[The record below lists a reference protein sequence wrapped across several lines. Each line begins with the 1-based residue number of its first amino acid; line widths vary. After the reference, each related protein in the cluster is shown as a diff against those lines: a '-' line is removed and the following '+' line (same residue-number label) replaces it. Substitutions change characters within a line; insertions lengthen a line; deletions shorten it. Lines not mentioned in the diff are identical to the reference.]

1 MDNEKKICVLLV
13 DDEADFRRPLAKR
26 LVHRGMEVLEA
37 GGGQEALS
45 ILKDRAVTVIVL
57 DVKMPGMDGI
67 ETLAAIRQAD
77 APVEVILLTGHA
89 AMEDGLAGIKAG
101 AFDYLTK
108 PVNLEHLVQKIRHA
122 ADKIAAQEAKVR
134 EQEFRERMEQQMAA
148 TERLAALGTL
158 AAGVAHEIN
167 NPLAIIGEAAGFAL
181 MLMEKPQARQLPFYD
196 NLVNALSKI
205 EQNVKRGR
213 TITHQLLSFARG
225 GNDAV
230 VLKETD
236 IVDIINDVM
245 AMVGREAKQKDV
257 TLTVESKATKVY
269 AWTNPDGVR
278 QVFVNLIANALAA
291 SERGQTIA
299 VVIEEGEQMIKV
311 DVADTGC
318 GIARENLDRI
328 FEPFFTTKPPGSGT
342 GLGLFMSRGILDR
355 LGGSIEVKSK
365 IGCGSTFTVFIP
377 KVSKNA
383 VVREPDKHWLEAAKE
398 IERSNSHGSGAR

>member
-1 MDNEKKICVLLV
+1 MDDESKIRVLLV

-26 LVHRGMEVLEA
+26 LIHRGMEVFEA
-37 GGGQEALS
+37 GGGEEALS
-45 ILKDRAVTVIVL
+45 SLKELPVNVVVL

-67 ETLAAIRQAD
+67 QTLEAIRQTD

-108 PVNLEHLVQKIRHA
+108 PVNLEHLAQKIRHA
-122 ADKIAAQEAKVR
+122 ADKIAARKAKAR

-181 MLMEKPQARQLPFYD
+181 MLMEKPEAKQLPFY
-196 NLVNALSKI
+196 NSLMNALNKI

-225 GNDAV
+225 GDDAV

-236 IVDIINDVM
+236 IVDLIHDVI
-245 AMVGREAKQKDV
+245 AMVNREAKGKDV
-257 TLTVESKATKVY
+257 TFEVESTANKVY
-269 AWTNPDGVR
+269 AWTNPDGIR
-278 QVFVNLIANALAA
+278 QVFMNLLTNALFA
-291 SERGQTIA
+291 SERGQKIVASVEDGENIIRVEIA
-299 VVIEEGEQMIKV
+299 
-311 DVADTGC
+311 DSGC
-318 GIARENLDRI
+318 GIAKENLDRI

-342 GLGLFMSRGILDR
+342 GLGLFMSRGIIDR

-365 IGCGSTFTVFIP
+365 IGCGSTFTIYIP